1 MSVASVLEL
10 PEAVPASEIAIR
22 VRDVSKMYR
31 VYPRPADM
39 LMEAILRKPR
49 HAEFWA
55 LRDVCFDVGRGEVV
69 GVVGPNGAGKSTLL
83 KILAGTLE
91 RTTGEMEVNGR
102 VAAILELGTGFNPEY
117 TGRENIFMGG
127 LCLGMSRAEVT
138 HKTEE
143 IIEFSE
149 LGLVIDQP
157 FKTYSSGMQARLTF
171 STAISVEP
179 DVFIIDEALA
189 AGDAYFVNKCMRRIR
204 EICDSGTTVLF
215 VSHGTGTVAQIC
227 NRAIWLDGGR
237 VREIGDAREIC
248 RQYDYDVHVRISGGV
263 GQVVDMELEADAPSA
278 AAIPDLAIAR
288 TELPG
293 PAKPGAE
300 HDERAEIQT
309 SSADNSTGIEA
320 GAPSGARELVP
331 IFRRGPVTINKVSFL
346 TADGVPRRIF
356 RTWDDLII
364 EVAYNCPEGEIPFDT
379 LGLAIAIE
387 RERDLLLIS
396 QFSTVNFAGYET
408 ADTMF
413 PFKKVAKSKGV
424 IGVKLPALQL
434 LEGRYLVSLGLLPN
448 IPGRV
453 DFYEY
458 HHRVYKIAITPAA
471 YQSGAVFYPI
481 AKWFHDPG
489 REGARGGI

>member
-10 PEAVPASEIAIR
+10 PQATSALETAIR
-22 VRDVSKMYR
+22 IRDVSKMYR

-39 LMEAILRKPR
+39 LLEAILRKPR

-55 LRDVCFDVGRGEVV
+55 LRDVSFEVGRGEVV

-117 TGRENIFMGG
+117 TGRENVFMGG
-127 LCLGMSRAEVT
+127 LCLGMSRAEMAR
-138 HKTEE
+138 KAEE
-143 IIEFSE
+143 IIDFSE
-149 LGLVIDQP
+149 LRQVIDQP

-204 EICDSGTTVLF
+204 DICDSGATVLF

-227 NRAIWLDGGR
+227 NRAIWLDSGR

-263 GQVVDMELEADAPSA
+263 GQVVEMELEEDTLSTVAVPE
-278 AAIPDLAIAR
+278 LAIVR
-288 TELPG
+288 TEFTGL
-293 PAKPGAE
+293 AEPGAE
-300 HDERAEIQT
+300 RDGRAELET
-309 SSADNSTGIEA
+309 SSPDHTTRIQA
-320 GAPSGARELVP
+320 GAPNGARELVP
-331 IFRRGPVTINKVSFL
+331 IFRRGPVTIDKVSFL
-346 TADGVPRRIF
+346 TSDGAPRRVF
-356 RTWDDLII
+356 RTWDDLTI
-364 EVAYNCPEGEIPFDT
+364 EVAYSCPEDEIPLDT
-379 LGLAIAIE
+379 LGMAIAIE

-408 ADTMF
+408 VNSRF
-413 PFKKVAKSKGV
+413 PFKKIAKPKGV
-424 IGVKLPALQL
+424 IGVKLPRLQL

-448 IPGRV
+448 VPGRV

-481 AKWFHDPG
+481 AKWFHDPD
-489 REGARGGI
+489 REGSRGAI